1 MMTRATNLRTPNPRT
16 LLRGLSLAGLL
27 IAGVVLT
34 LPTAGCYERTISV
47 RGPGAARE
55 TVQQPYQEEYWI
67 DRQIF
72 GPRENIRP

>member
-1 MMTRATNLRTPNPRT
+1 MTLATILRTSTPGT
-16 LLRGLSLAGLL
+16 AARGLSMAGAV
-27 IAGVVLT
+27 IAGVMLT
-34 LPTAGCYERTISV
+34 LPVAGCYERTIAV

-72 GPRENIRP
+72 GPRESTRP

>member
-1 MMTRATNLRTPNPRT
+1 MTRATKLRTPTPGH
-16 LLRGLSLAGLL
+16 LVRGLSLAGLL
-27 IAGVVLT
+27 IAGVALT

-55 TVQQPYQEEYWI
+55 TVQQPYQEEFWI

-72 GPRENIRP
+72 GPRENLRP